1 MGFRVWFATGP
12 DRFTDKLDQ
21 QREAVG
27 YVEAN
32 SLEHAFMQTQNIGRN
47 WWNEDKPL
55 RSSFIGDVFETEEGF
70 FMIDRTGFILLDT
83 MSKNESEQSSFE
95 TLN

>member
-1 MGFRVWFATGP
+1 MIGFRVWFATGP

-21 QREAVG
+21 QREVVG

-47 WWNEDKPL
+47 WCEDKPL
-55 RSSFIGDVFETEEGF
+55 RSSSVGDVFESDQGF
-70 FMIDRTGFILLDT
+70 FMINGTGFTLLET

-95 TLN
+95 TLK